1 MYIDVASGNSL
12 YKINRKLNI
21 IDVDNTQASIS
32 ARNNIIGDKIIIK
45 IDFKFIF
52 FIVFIIAHYELE

>member
-21 IDVDNTQASIS
+21 TDVDNTQASIS

-45 IDFKFIF
+45 IDVKVIF